1 MIPMTVKTRRRWPT
15 CKEHVAS
22 LTPLRSFRYPDL
34 RATGAGS
41 GTSPRLRP
49 VVIPGAPA
57 DSRIGAPVIL
67 QLPAHGGVNM
77 RAVVQRVKEAWV
89 RVDGEEVARIG
100 AGLLILVGVA
110 AADGPE
116 DVAFLA
122 QKLAHLRVFAG
133 DGRLMHL
140 SLLDL
145 KAEVLLVSQFT
156 ILGDCRKGRRPSFD
170 GSATPEM
177 AEKLYEDLVQAMSG
191 YGLRVATGRFR
202 QMMDVGLINDGP
214 VTLLLDSKKVF

>member
-1 MIPMTVKTRRRWPT
+1 
-15 CKEHVAS
+15 
-22 LTPLRSFRYPDL
+22 
-34 RATGAGS
+34 
-41 GTSPRLRP
+41 
-49 VVIPGAPA
+49 
-57 DSRIGAPVIL
+57 
-67 QLPAHGGVNM
+67 M

-170 GSATPEM
+170 GAATPETGGE
-177 AEKLYEDLVQAMSG
+177 ALRGPGPG
-191 YGLRVATGRFR
+191 YVRLRPQGGHRPLSPDDGRGSH
-202 QMMDVGLINDGP
+202 Q
-214 VTLLLDSKKVF
+214 

>member
-1 MIPMTVKTRRRWPT
+1 METPFKILLADDHVMFRRGIRSMIQGMHNV
-15 CKEHVAS
+15 E
-22 LTPLRSFRYPDL
+22 
-34 RATGAGS
+34 
-41 GTSPRLRP
+41 
-49 VVIPGAPA
+49 VVGEA
-57 DSRIGAPVIL
+57 D
-67 QLPAHGGVNM
+67 
-77 RAVVQRVKEAWV
+77 
-89 RVDGEEVARIG
+89 
-100 AGLLILVGVA
+100 
-110 AADGPE
+110 DGPE

-156 ILGDCRKGRRPSFD
+156 ILGDCRKGRRPSFEAA
-170 GSATPEM
+170 ATPET
-177 AEKLYEDLVQAMSG
+177 AEKLYEDLVRVMAG

-202 QMMDVGLINDGP
+202 QMMDVGLVNDGP

>member
-1 MIPMTVKTRRRWPT
+1 
-15 CKEHVAS
+15 
-22 LTPLRSFRYPDL
+22 
-34 RATGAGS
+34 
-41 GTSPRLRP
+41 
-49 VVIPGAPA
+49 
-57 DSRIGAPVIL
+57 
-67 QLPAHGGVNM
+67 M

-100 AGLLILVGVA
+100 LGLLILVGVA
-110 AADGPE
+110 QDDGGE

-122 QKLAHLRVFAG
+122 QKLANLRVFAG

-156 ILGDCRKGRRPSFD
+156 LLGDCRKGRRPSFD
-170 GSATPEM
+170 AAAPPVA
-177 AEKLYEDLVQAMSG
+177 AEKLYEDLAQVMSG

-202 QMMDVGLINDGP
+202 QMMEVGLVNDGP
-214 VTLLLDSKKVF
+214 VTLLLDSKKTF